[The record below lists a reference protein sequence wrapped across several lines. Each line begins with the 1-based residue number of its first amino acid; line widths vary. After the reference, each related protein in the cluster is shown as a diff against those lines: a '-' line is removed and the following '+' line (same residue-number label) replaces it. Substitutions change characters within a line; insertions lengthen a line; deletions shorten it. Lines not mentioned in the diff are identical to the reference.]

1 MGLASRIDPK
11 CGLAMAQARFP
22 TMQRSMRK
30 NVTALTAAI
39 LTALALVACGD
50 EPKDTRTSGGS
61 EPAPSPTTTATETN
75 PEQPSKPTEA
85 GKVSKDL
92 DQKPEIPKPTGS
104 PPTKLE
110 AQDIVKG
117 KGTAAKEGD
126 KVTVQYVG
134 VAFST
139 GEEFDA
145 SWERDEPF
153 EFTLGAGEVIPG
165 WDEGVVGMKEGGRRQ
180 LTIPAELAYGAQ
192 GSPPA
197 IGPNET
203 LVFVID
209 LEKVS

>member
-1 MGLASRIDPK
+1 MK
-11 CGLAMAQARFP
+11 
-22 TMQRSMRK
+22 K
-30 NVTALTAAI
+30 NVTALTA
-39 LTALALVACGD
+39 LFLSALALAACGGD
-50 EPKDTRTSGGS
+50 EKKDSRDSAEQPS
-61 EPAPSPTTTATETN
+61 QAAPSPDTTVTESDPT
-75 PEQPSKPTEA
+75 QPSKPA
-85 GKVSKDL
+85 SPSGKISENL
-92 DQKPEIPKPTGS
+92 DQKPEIPKPSGS

-110 AQDIVKG
+110 IEDVVEG
-117 KGTAAKEGD
+117 KGAEAKEGD
-126 KVTVQYVG
+126 TVSVQYVG

-139 GEEFDA
+139 GTEFDA

-165 WDEGVVGMKEGGRRQ
+165 WDEGVVGMKKGGRRQ

-209 LEKVS
+209 LEKIG

>member
-1 MGLASRIDPK
+1 
-11 CGLAMAQARFP
+11 
-22 TMQRSMRK
+22 MRK
-30 NVTALTAAI
+30 NVTALTA
-39 LTALALVACGD
+39 LLFSVLALAACGGD
-50 EPKDTRTSGGS
+50 EPSDSRDSASK
-61 EPAPSPTTTATETN
+61 PAESPETTVTESQ
-75 PEQPSKPTEA
+75 PEEPSKPAPPA

-92 DQKPEIPKPTGS
+92 AEKPEIPKPTGT

-110 AQDIVKG
+110 SEDIVEGKG
-117 KGTAAKEGD
+117 KKAKEGD
-126 KVTVQYVG
+126 KVSVQYVG

-139 GEEFDA
+139 GVEFDA
-145 SWERDEPF
+145 SWERGEPF

-165 WDEGVVGMKEGGRRQ
+165 WDQGVVSMKVGGRRQ

-209 LEKVS
+209 LKKID

>member
-1 MGLASRIDPK
+1 
-11 CGLAMAQARFP
+11 
-22 TMQRSMRK
+22 MRK

-39 LTALALVACGD
+39 LAALALAACGD
-50 EPKDTRTSGGS
+50 EPKDSRDSAAS
-61 EPAPSPTTTATETN
+61 EPAASPTTTATETN
-75 PEQPSKPTEA
+75 PEEPSKPTEG

-92 DQKPEIPKPTGS
+92 DEKPEIPKPTGT
-104 PPTKLE
+104 PPSKLE
-110 AQDIVKG
+110 SEDIVEGKG
-117 KGTAAKEGD
+117 KEAKEGD

-165 WDEGVVGMKEGGRRQ
+165 WDEGVQGMKEGGRRQ

-209 LEKVS
+209 LEKVG

>member
-1 MGLASRIDPK
+1 MCPLPLA
-11 CGLAMAQARFP
+11 QERFR
-22 TMQRSMRK
+22 TMQPPMRK
-30 NVTALTAAI
+30 NLTALTAVVVA
-39 LTALALVACGD
+39 ALALAACGD
-50 EPKDTRTSGGS
+50 EPKDSRDSAS
-61 EPAPSPTTTATETN
+61 KPVPSPTTTATETN
-75 PEQPSKPTEA
+75 PEAPSTPTEG
-85 GKVSKDL
+85 GKISKDL
-92 DQKPEIPKPTGS
+92 KQKPEIPKPTGS

-110 AQDIVKG
+110 ALDIVKG
-117 KGTAAKEGD
+117 KGKAAKEGD

-145 SWERDEPF
+145 SWERNEPF

-165 WDEGVVGMKEGGRRQ
+165 WDQGVVGMKVGGRRQ

-209 LEKVS
+209 LKKID

>member
-1 MGLASRIDPK
+1 MRPLPLA
-11 CGLAMAQARFP
+11 QERFR
-22 TMQRSMRK
+22 TMQRPMRK
-30 NVTALTAAI
+30 NVTALTAAV
-39 LTALALVACGD
+39 LAALALAACGD
-50 EPKDTRTSGGS
+50 EPKDSRNSAS
-61 EPAPSPTTTATETN
+61 KAAPNPTTTATETN
-75 PEQPSKPTEA
+75 PEAPSTPTEG

-92 DQKPEIPKPTGS
+92 DEKPEIPKPTGS

-110 AQDIVKG
+110 ALDIVKG
-117 KGTAAKEGD
+117 KGKATKEGD

-145 SWERDEPF
+145 SWERNEPF

-165 WDEGVVGMKEGGRRQ
+165 WDQGVVGMKVGGRRQ

-209 LEKVS
+209 LKKVS

>member
-1 MGLASRIDPK
+1 MPLA
-11 CGLAMAQARFP
+11 QERFP
-22 TMQRSMRK
+22 TMQRPMRK
-30 NVTALTAAI
+30 NLTALTAVLVA
-39 LTALALVACGD
+39 ALSLAACGD
-50 EPKDTRTSGGS
+50 EPKDSRDSAS
-61 EPAPSPTTTATETN
+61 KPAPSPTTTATETN
-75 PEQPSKPTEA
+75 PESPSTPTEG

-92 DQKPEIPKPTGS
+92 DTKPEIPKPTGT

-110 AQDIVKG
+110 ALDIVKG
-117 KGTAAKEGD
+117 KGKAAKDGD

-134 VAFST
+134 VAYST

-145 SWERDEPF
+145 SWERNEPF

-209 LEKVS
+209 LKKAG

>member
-1 MGLASRIDPK
+1 
-11 CGLAMAQARFP
+11 
-22 TMQRSMRK
+22 MQRLMRK
-30 NVTALTAAI
+30 NVTALTAVLIA
-39 LTALALVACGD
+39 ALALAACGD
-50 EPKDTRTSGGS
+50 EPKDSRDSAS
-61 EPAPSPTTTATETN
+61 KPAPSPTTTATETN
-75 PEQPSKPTEA
+75 PEAPSTPTEG

-104 PPTKLE
+104 PPTKLD
-110 AQDIVKG
+110 ALDIVKG
-117 KGTAAKEGD
+117 KGKAAKDGD
-126 KVTVQYVG
+126 KVSVQYVG

-139 GEEFDA
+139 GEEFDS
-145 SWERDEPF
+145 SWSRNEPF

-209 LEKVS
+209 LKKVS

>member
-1 MGLASRIDPK
+1 MSVPALA
-11 CGLAMAQARFP
+11 QERFP
-22 TMQRSMRK
+22 TMHRLMTK
-30 NVTALTAAI
+30 KFPALTAAV
-39 LTALALVACGD
+39 LAALALAACGD
-50 EPKDTRTSGGS
+50 EPTDSRDSASK
-61 EPAPSPTTTATETN
+61 PVPSPTTTATETN
-75 PEQPSKPTEA
+75 PEQPSTPTA
-85 GKVSKDL
+85 GGKVSKDL

-110 AQDIVKG
+110 AEDIVKG
-117 KGTAAKEGD
+117 KGDEAKDGD
-126 KVTVQYVG
+126 KVSVQYVG

-145 SWERDEPF
+145 SWERNEPF

-165 WDEGVVGMKEGGRRQ
+165 WDQGVAGMKVGGRRQ

-209 LEKVS
+209 LKKVS

>member
-1 MGLASRIDPK
+1 
-11 CGLAMAQARFP
+11 
-22 TMQRSMRK
+22 MQRLMRK
-30 NVTALTAAI
+30 NVTALTA
-39 LTALALVACGD
+39 LLLLALSIAACGD
-50 EPKDTRTSGGS
+50 EPKDSRDSLS
-61 EPAPSPTTTATETN
+61 KAAPSATTTATETN
-75 PEQPSKPTEA
+75 PESPSTPTEG
-85 GKVSKDL
+85 GKVSKDVNE
-92 DQKPEIPKPTGS
+92 KPEIPKPTGS

-110 AQDIVKG
+110 ALDIVKG
-117 KGTAAKEGD
+117 KGTAAKKGD

-145 SWERDEPF
+145 SWERNEPF

-180 LTIPAELAYGAQ
+180 LTIPPELAYGTN

-209 LEKVS
+209 LKKVG

>member
-1 MGLASRIDPK
+1 MTRNLTA
-11 CGLAMAQARFP
+11 
-22 TMQRSMRK
+22 
-30 NVTALTAAI
+30 VTAAVLAALTIA
-39 LTALALVACGD
+39 ACGD
-50 EPKDTRTSGGS
+50 EPTDSRDSASK
-61 EPAPSPTTTATETN
+61 PAPSPTTTATETN
-75 PEQPSKPTEA
+75 PEQPSTPTEG

-92 DQKPEIPKPTGS
+92 ETKPEIPKPTGS

-110 AQDIVKG
+110 SVDIVKG
-117 KGTAAKEGD
+117 KGKAAKDGD

-145 SWERDEPF
+145 SWERNEPF

-165 WDEGVVGMKEGGRRQ
+165 WDQGVAGMKVGGRRQ
-180 LTIPAELAYGAQ
+180 LTIPPDQAYGPA

-203 LVFVID
+203 LIFIVD
-209 LEKVS
+209 LQQIG

>member
-1 MGLASRIDPK
+1 
-11 CGLAMAQARFP
+11 
-22 TMQRSMRK
+22 MRK
-30 NVTALTAAI
+30 NVTALTAA
-39 LTALALVACGD
+39 LLAALALAACGD
-50 EPKDTRTSGGS
+50 EKKDSRNSAAS

-75 PEQPSKPTEA
+75 PEAPSTPTEG

-92 DQKPEIPKPTGS
+92 DQKPEIPKPSGS

-110 AQDIVKG
+110 ALDIVKG
-117 KGTAAKEGD
+117 KGKAAKEGD

-165 WDEGVVGMKEGGRRQ
+165 WDEGVVGMKKGGRRQ

-209 LEKVS
+209 LEKVG

>member
-1 MGLASRIDPK
+1 MRAPSLT
-11 CGLAMAQARFP
+11 QERFR
-22 TMQRSMRK
+22 TMHRLMRK
-30 NVTALTAAI
+30 NVTALTGLLLAAF
-39 LTALALVACGD
+39 ALAACGD
-50 EPKDTRTSGGS
+50 EPSDSRDSASK
-61 EPAPSPTTTATETN
+61 PVPSPTTTATETN
-75 PEQPSKPTEA
+75 PEAPSTPTEG

-110 AQDIVKG
+110 ALDIVKG
-117 KGTAAKEGD
+117 KGAAAKEGD
-126 KVTVQYVG
+126 KVSVQYVG

-145 SWERDEPF
+145 SWERNEPF

-209 LEKVS
+209 LEKIG